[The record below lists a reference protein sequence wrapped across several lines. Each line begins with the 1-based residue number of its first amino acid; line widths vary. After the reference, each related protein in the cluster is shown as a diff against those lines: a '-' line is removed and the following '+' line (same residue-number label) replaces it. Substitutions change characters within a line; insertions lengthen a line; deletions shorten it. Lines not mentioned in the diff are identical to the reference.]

1 MKMHMWEE
9 HTEMRRMWTVDFV
22 NTEEELMSGDFA
34 KVKVSGAVDYDLIGG
49 LI

>member
-9 HTEMRRMWTVDFV
+9 HDGYIFIKSGEA
-22 NTEEELMSGDFA
+22 LMSGDFA

>member
-1 MKMHMWEE
+1 MKMHMWDAPN
-9 HTEMRRMWTVDFV
+9 VDGLIFV